1 LTAKGRAVE
10 CAGFKFIVNAVK
22 ALRVVAVIPAR
33 GGVSGASLAVVH
45 MLLGVVSRFRRVE
58 VVVVTSPEAL
68 RFPAV
73 RRLRGRGASIALP
86 RISALPGPLYWLGLM
101 AALLPLLRHGR
112 FDVVHF
118 STPKAL
124 VLMYPAARIVARRVV
139 LSLEGFP
146 PYELEGVKGFR
157 RVLGMFTW
165 YAALR
170 WADAVAA
177 CSEWLR
183 QACVR
188 SVGFGEKLST
198 VHNPVDFERFVHTHA
213 KASAEH
219 GVRLAVVARLD
230 HVKGVDIALRALA
243 ALRDRRFSDVR
254 LVVVGDGPEAGRL
267 RDIAVELG
275 VDGLVEFAGFRHDV
289 ERYIASSD
297 IVLVPSRYEPFG
309 MVAAEAAAA
318 GKPVVASRVGGLR
331 EIVVDG
337 ETGLLFNP
345 DDHNDLAEK
354 IIALIEDNRR
364 AAEMGLKGRARAER
378 LFSPLKVAEKLAK
391 TYLGALK

>member
-1 LTAKGRAVE
+1 
-10 CAGFKFIVNAVK
+10 
-22 ALRVVAVIPAR
+22 VVAVIPAR

-45 MLLGVVSRFRRVE
+45 MLLGVMSRFRRVE

-73 RRLRGRGASIALP
+73 RRLRGRGAYLALP
-86 RISALPGPLYWLGLM
+86 RIRTLPGPLYWLGLM
-101 AALLPLLRHGR
+101 AALLSLLRQGH

-177 CSEWLR
+177 CSEWLK
-183 QACVR
+183 QVCVK

-198 VHNPVDFERFVHTHA
+198 VHNPVDFERFAHTHA
-213 KASAEH
+213 KDSAGH

-243 ALRDRRFSDVR
+243 VLRDRGFSGVR

-289 ERYIASSD
+289 ERYIAGSD

-354 IIALIEDNRR
+354 IIALIEDNRK

-391 TYLGALK
+391 TYLDALK

>member
-1 LTAKGRAVE
+1 M
-10 CAGFKFIVNAVK
+10 
-22 ALRVVAVIPAR
+22 VAVIPAR

-45 MLLGVVSRFRRVE
+45 MLLGVASRFRRVE
-58 VVVVTSPEAL
+58 MVVVTSHEAL
-68 RFPAV
+68 SFPAV
-73 RRLRGRGASIALP
+73 RRLRGRGAYLALP
-86 RISALPGPLYWLGLM
+86 RIRALPGPLYWLGLV
-101 AALLPLLRHGR
+101 AALLSRLRHGR

-183 QACVR
+183 QICVR

-198 VHNPVDFERFVHTHA
+198 VHNPVDFERFAHTHA
-213 KASAEH
+213 EAGAGY

-230 HVKGVDIALRALA
+230 HVKGVDMALRALA
-243 ALRDRRFSDVR
+243 VLRDGGFNDVR

-267 RDIAVELG
+267 RDMAGELG
-275 VDGLVEFAGFRHDV
+275 VDGFVEFAGFRHDV
-289 ERYIASSD
+289 ERYVAGSD

-345 DDHNDLAEK
+345 DDYIGLAEK
-354 IIALIEDNRR
+354 IITLIRDDEK
-364 AAEMGLKGRARAER
+364 AAEMGLKGRARAGA
-378 LFSPLKVAEKLAK
+378 LFAPEKVAEKLVRV
-391 TYLGALK
+391 YLDALRR